1 MHREI
6 AIGAVRLSTDR
17 PRIVAA
23 GGQAELDALAAAE
36 GADVVEL
43 RADLFDRPRP
53 DTVVAALARLRAAGR
68 PVILTVRAPAEG
80 GRPLDDVVRRELYLA
95 GLPHADAVDVE
106 IASTALAS
114 ELVERAR
121 TAGRTVIL
129 SAHTMERTPPADTL
143 LPLIDRAVAMG
154 ADVTKIAAMARDIE
168 DVRVMLA
175 LTLAARERGI
185 VTLTMGAA
193 GTLGRLLLPAAGSLL
208 TYGHVGTPTASGQL
222 TVAELAA
229 LMRRLF
235 DLASS

>member
-1 MHREI
+1 M
-6 AIGAVRLSTDR
+6 
-17 PRIVAA
+17 
-23 GGQAELDALAAAE
+23 
-36 GADVVEL
+36 
-43 RADLFDRPRP
+43 
-53 DTVVAALARLRAAGR
+53 VAALARLRAAGR

-95 GLPHADAVDVE
+95 GLPHADAIDVE
-106 IASTALAS
+106 IASTTLAS

-168 DVRVMLA
+168 DVRIMLA

>member
-1 MHREI
+1 
-6 AIGAVRLSTDR
+6 
-17 PRIVAA
+17 
-23 GGQAELDALAAAE
+23 
-36 GADVVEL
+36 
-43 RADLFDRPRP
+43 
-53 DTVVAALARLRAAGR
+53 
-68 PVILTVRAPAEG
+68 
-80 GRPLDDVVRRELYLA
+80 
-95 GLPHADAVDVE
+95 
-106 IASTALAS
+106 
-114 ELVERAR
+114 
-121 TAGRTVIL
+121 
-129 SAHTMERTPPADTL
+129 MERTPPADTL

-168 DVRVMLA
+168 DVRIMLA

>member
-1 MHREI
+1 M
-6 AIGAVRLSTDR
+6 
-17 PRIVAA
+17 
-23 GGQAELDALAAAE
+23 
-36 GADVVEL
+36 
-43 RADLFDRPRP
+43 
-53 DTVVAALARLRAAGR
+53 VAALARLRAAGR

-80 GRPLDDVVRRELYLA
+80 GRPLDDVARRELYLA

-121 TAGRTVIL
+121 TTGRTVIL

-235 DLASS
+235 DLAS